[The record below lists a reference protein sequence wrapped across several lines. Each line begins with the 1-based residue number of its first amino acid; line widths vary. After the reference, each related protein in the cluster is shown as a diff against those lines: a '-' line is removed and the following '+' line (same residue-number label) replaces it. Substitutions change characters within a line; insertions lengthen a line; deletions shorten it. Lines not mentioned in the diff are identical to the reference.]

1 MGYLKLKPVD
11 IMSFKVCI
19 IGRNI
24 DYQKYFNLI
33 NNEVEKNNLTI
44 VGAKLSNARFK
55 YINNVPV
62 IDDIKDLKKMDFDY
76 FILVSE
82 DKEIYQNLHSKYKF
96 KQKIIPARVFEV
108 PYFNFKKY
116 VKLLE
121 NPPSIISRH
130 CWGGLLFH
138 KLGLK
143 FTSPFVNLFLN
154 EKDFNKLTK
163 NFSYYM
169 KQELIYFKDGY
180 EPNLDSKYPIVKLD

>member
-62 IDDIKDLKKMDFDY
+62 IDDIKDLA
-76 FILVSE
+76 L
-82 DKEIYQNLHSKYKF
+82 
-96 KQKIIPARVFEV
+96 
-108 PYFNFKKY
+108 
-116 VKLLE
+116 
-121 NPPSIISRH
+121 
-130 CWGGLLFH
+130 
-138 KLGLK
+138 
-143 FTSPFVNLFLN
+143 
-154 EKDFNKLTK
+154 
-163 NFSYYM
+163 
-169 KQELIYFKDGY
+169 
-180 EPNLDSKYPIVKLD
+180 